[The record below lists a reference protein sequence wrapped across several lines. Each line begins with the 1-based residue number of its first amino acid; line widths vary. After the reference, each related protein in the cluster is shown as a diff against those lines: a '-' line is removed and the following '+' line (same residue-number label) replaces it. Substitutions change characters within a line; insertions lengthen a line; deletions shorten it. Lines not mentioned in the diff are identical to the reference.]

1 MNIHTE
7 NNLLCMVVHDN
18 GAPHHGDLIDNDGD
32 DGPSPVIVVTV

>member
-1 MNIHTE
+1 
-7 NNLLCMVVHDN
+7 MVVHDN